1 MATIVLHEIGMRD
14 GLQIEKRIVSTPLKL
29 AWLEQLIAS
38 GVDMVQVGSFVHP
51 DKVPQMADTDALFR
65 ELAGPRPVSR
75 PALSGLVLNE
85 KGLDRALA
93 CGVEQICMGVSASDT
108 HSRRNAGMSTRE
120 AIARIVPMAKRAIAA
135 GKPVQVS
142 IQSAFGCGMEGTV
155 PQARVLDIVRTYL
168 DAGLRLISLCD
179 TAGHG
184 VPGQVRDLYGAVFEL
199 DPGVQCAC
207 HFHDTYGLAMANTLA
222 ALDAGV
228 THVESA
234 FAGLGGCPFTAAT
247 GGNLCTEDFVVLPP
261 AHRPSAGCRPRP
273 AHRGG
278 VGGERVLRSRPSGD
292 RAPYRHDRAGCVA
305 AVVMRTG
312 TSSEEDT

>member
-1 MATIVLHEIGMRD
+1 MARIVLHEIGMRD
-14 GLQIEKRIVSTPLKL
+14 GLQIEKRVVSTARKL
-29 AWLEQLIAS
+29 AWLDRLIAAR
-38 GVDMVQVGSFVHP
+38 VDIIQVGSFVHP
-51 DKVPQMADTDALFR
+51 DKMPQMADTDALFR
-65 ELAGPRPVSR
+65 QLTPTPAASR

-108 HSRRNAGMSTRE
+108 HSRKNTGMGTQE

-142 IQSAFGCGMEGTV
+142 IQSAFGCGMEGTI
-155 PQARVLDIVRTYL
+155 PESRVLGIVRTYL
-168 DAGLRLISLCD
+168 DAGLRMISLCD

-184 VPGQVRDLYGAVFEL
+184 VPGQVRDLYGAVFAL
-199 DPGVQCAC
+199 GSGVECAC

-247 GGNLCTEDFVVLPP
+247 GGNLCTEDFVYFLQ
-261 AHRPSAGCRPRP
+261 
-273 AHRGG
+273 
-278 VGGERVLRSRPSGD
+278 
-292 RAPYRHDRAGCVA
+292 
-305 AVVMRTG
+305 RTG
-312 TSSEEDT
+312 RRQDVGLGSLIAVASEASEFFGRALPGTVYRIGPIDATAPTCS

>member
-1 MATIVLHEIGMRD
+1 MSTIVVHEIGMRD
-14 GLQIEKRIVSTPLKL
+14 GLQIEKRVVPTPRKL
-29 AWLEQLIAS
+29 DWLARLIAS
-38 GVDMVQVGSFVHP
+38 RVDVIQVGSFVHP

-65 ELAGPRPVSR
+65 ELAIPHSAPR

-108 HSRRNAGMSTRE
+108 HSRRNTGMSTTE
-120 AIARIVPMAKRAIAA
+120 AIARIVPMAKRALAA
-135 GKPVQVS
+135 GRPVQVS
-142 IQSAFGCGMEGTV
+142 IQSAFGCGMEGAV
-155 PQARVLDIVRTYL
+155 PPARVLEIVRTYL
-168 DAGLRLISLCD
+168 DAGLRVISLCD

-184 VPGQVRDLYGAVFEL
+184 VPGQVRDLYGAVFAL
-199 DPGVQCAC
+199 DSTLQCAC

-247 GGNLCTEDFVVLPP
+247 GGNLCTEDFVYFLQRTGRRQDVDLAPLIAVASAASEFFGRVLPGTVHRIGPIDP
-261 AHRPSAGCRPRP
+261 ALSAGR
-273 AHRGG
+273 
-278 VGGERVLRSRPSGD
+278 
-292 RAPYRHDRAGCVA
+292 
-305 AVVMRTG
+305 
-312 TSSEEDT
+312 

>member
-1 MATIVLHEIGMRD
+1 MAQIVLHEIGMRD
-14 GLQIEKRIVSTPLKL
+14 GLQIEKRVVPTSQKR

-38 GVDMVQVGSFVHP
+38 GVDVIQVGSFVHP

-65 ELAGPRPVSR
+65 QLAKTPSTAR

-108 HSRRNAGMSTRE
+108 HSRKNTGMGTEE
-120 AIARIVPMAKRAIAA
+120 AFARIVPMAKRAISA
-135 GKPVQVS
+135 GMPVQVS
-142 IQSAFGCGMEGTV
+142 IQSAFGCGMEGKI
-155 PQARVLDIVRTYL
+155 PKARVLQIVRTYL
-168 DAGLRLISLCD
+168 DAGLRMISVCD

-184 VPGQVRDLYGAVFEL
+184 VPGQVRDLYGAVFAL
-199 DPGVQCAC
+199 DPKVQCAC
-207 HFHDTYGLAMANTLA
+207 HFHDTYGLAMVNTLA

-247 GGNLCTEDFVVLPP
+247 GGNLCTEDFVYFLQ
-261 AHRPSAGCRPRP
+261 
-273 AHRGG
+273 
-278 VGGERVLRSRPSGD
+278 
-292 RAPYRHDRAGCVA
+292 
-305 AVVMRTG
+305 RTG
-312 TSSEEDT
+312 RRQDVHLAPIISVASAASVFFGRALPGTVHRIGPIDLPTSTCM